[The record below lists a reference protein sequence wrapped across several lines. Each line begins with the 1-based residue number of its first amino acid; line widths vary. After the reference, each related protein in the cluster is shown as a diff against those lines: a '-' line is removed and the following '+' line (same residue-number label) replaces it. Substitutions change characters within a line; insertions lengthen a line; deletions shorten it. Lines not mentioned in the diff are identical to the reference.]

1 MFPILNPPPSSLPIP
16 SLWVALKYHAGF
28 YHTSTSI
35 SHRYT
40 YIQRRQWHPTPV
52 LLPGKPHG
60 WMSLEG
66 CSPWGRWGSDT
77 TERLHFHF
85 SLSCIG
91 EGNGNPLQ
99 CSCLENPR
107 DGGAWWAAV
116 YGVAQSRTRLKW
128 LSSSIHISPL
138 SWTSLPTPT
147 SSHPSRLSQSPDFNS
162 LHHIANFHWLSILHI
177 VVYMFPWYFLHLSH
191 PLIPCQQHVHKS
203 IFYVYISILDSIY
216 IYIYIYIYICY

>member
-1 MFPILNPPPSSLPIP
+1 MLVSTIHPHQLAIHPHQLAIGIHISREGNGTPLQYSCLENPMDGGA
-16 SLWVALKYHAGF
+16 WKAAVH
-28 YHTSTSI
+28 
-35 SHRYT
+35 
-40 YIQRRQWHPTPV
+40 
-52 LLPGKPHG
+52 
-60 WMSLEG
+60 
-66 CSPWGRWGSDT
+66 WGRWGSDT
-77 TERLHFHF
+77 TERLHLHF
-85 SLSCIG
+85 SLSCSG

-107 DGGAWWAAV
+107 DGEAWWAAI

-147 SSHPSRLSQSPDFNS
+147 SSHPSRLSQSPGFNS
-162 LHHIANFHWLSILHI
+162 LHHTANFHWLSILHM

-203 IFYVYISILDSIY
+203 IFYVYISILDY
-216 IYIYIYIYICY
+216 IYIYIYIYICINM